1 VGLVGELAVKRNVC
15 VGRLRLFFLKE
26 PFEIYCDLCL
36 ELFQK
41 KLCLGFICSEFARGS
56 GICVF
61 SLVIG
66 FVSREVW
73 GRVVFSV
80 GSEEDIRVCVSF
92 RVGEHDSSDLFQ
104 LFF

>member
-1 VGLVGELAVKRNVC
+1 MFG
-15 VGRLRLFFLKE
+15 
-26 PFEIYCDLCL
+26 IIS
-36 ELFQK
+36 K

-73 GRVVFSV
+73 GRVVFLWSERVKPLKVDRVRSV

-92 RVGEHDSSDLFQ
+92 IVGEHDSSDLFQ

>member
-1 VGLVGELAVKRNVC
+1 MFG
-15 VGRLRLFFLKE
+15 
-26 PFEIYCDLCL
+26 IIS
-36 ELFQK
+36 K

-61 SLVIG
+61 SLVMG

-73 GRVVFSV
+73 GRVVFLWSERVKPLKVDRVRPVRPV

-92 RVGEHDSSDLFQ
+92 IVGEHDSFDLFQ